1 MTRVE
6 ACALRYKSATAT
18 GERRVGTVARQ
29 EAIGFGAFGTVG
41 DVMGSRLTTVVVEPR
56 LLVREALKSLMAKN
70 AYHVV
75 CDVGSTAEFSAASG
89 LSEEPKLV
97 ILGAQSADNA
107 LSQAASA
114 RQLWPDSKIILLYEY
129 LSPADFQKLLTS
141 EINGC
146 VPLFASPDTLVST
159 LDMIVTKD
167 VRAMVVGDAK
177 RPVIQPAPPEASNQP
192 EIRID
197 KLRSDGAEHEDVSV
211 SIGALPQRPMNVPP
225 LRNHPGLSEREAQIL
240 DGLVKGHANKVIA
253 RTCDVTE
260 ATVKVHMKSIL
271 RKIRVDNRTQA
282 AIWAMANGYAA
293 GGANGRL
300 LNPDS
305 ARNAAAITEAAIKSV
320 ATNRGPIP
328 ECI

>member
-1 MTRVE
+1 
-6 ACALRYKSATAT
+6 
-18 GERRVGTVARQ
+18 
-29 EAIGFGAFGTVG
+29 
-41 DVMGSRLTTVVVEPR
+41 MGSGLTTIVVESR

-177 RPVIQPAPPEASNQP
+177 RPVIQPAPPEDSNQP
-192 EIRID
+192 E
-197 KLRSDGAEHEDVSV
+197 LRSDGAEHEDVSV
-211 SIGALPQRPMNVPP
+211 SIGARPQHPMNVPSP
-225 LRNHPGLSEREAQIL
+225 RNHRGLSEREAQIL

-320 ATNRGPIP
+320 ATSSGPIP
-328 ECI
+328 EYT